1 MDYDYKEGKQRI
13 LDILNSKME
22 VNRVDNFPSDE
33 RDLTYSNGFKTGICS
48 IFVDIRGSS
57 NYFKEKS
64 PTLVGKVIRCFCG
77 EILRIL
83 EDDEKYKDIGIR
95 GDCVY
100 AIYPASKIEDL
111 QVVLTKGIWIHTFQK
126 MFQKILSS
134 HSIETFKIGIG
145 IGYGENDLVI
155 KAGHKGK
162 GINDYIWIGHA
173 VIDACNLSSLGNSSN
188 EFKTIVV
195 SDLFYNEII
204 KNEKYLKYFTKAY
217 SMEFDV
223 NVWNS
228 EYIIADFNNWIN
240 QGMK

>member
-1 MDYDYKEGKQRI
+1 MEYDYKEGKQRI

-48 IFVDIRGSS
+48 IFVDIRRSS
-57 NYFKEKS
+57 NYFKEKN

-83 EDDEKYKDIGIR
+83 EAEEKYKDIGIR

-111 QVVLTKGIWIHTFQK
+111 QEVLTKGIWIHTFQK
-126 MFQKILSS
+126 MFQNILSS
-134 HSIETFKIGIG
+134 YSIETFQIGIG

-155 KAGHKGK
+155 KAGHKGT
-162 GINDYIWIGHA
+162 GINDYIWIGHS
-173 VIDACNLSSLGNSSN
+173 VIDACNLSSLGNSN
-188 EFKTIVV
+188 NKFKTIVV
-195 SDLFYNEII
+195 SDLFYKGII
-204 KNEKYLKYFTKAY
+204 KNEKYKEYFEKVYSIELNTTVWSCDYIKTK
-217 SMEFDV
+217 FD
-223 NVWNS
+223 
-228 EYIIADFNNWIN
+228 NWIN